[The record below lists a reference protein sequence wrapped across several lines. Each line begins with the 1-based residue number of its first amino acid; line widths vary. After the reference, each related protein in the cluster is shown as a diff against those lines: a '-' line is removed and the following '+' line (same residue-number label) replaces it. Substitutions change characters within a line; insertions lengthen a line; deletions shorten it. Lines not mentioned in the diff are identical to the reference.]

1 MDTATGIKKPYI
13 LMIEDDDFLT
23 RMYEMKFSALGI
35 GLKVISDGKKAM
47 NLLRDETVEPPSLIL
62 LDLMLPFASGFQI
75 LDKIK
80 KTPGW
85 EQVPVIVVSN
95 LGQDADIQKALRLGA
110 KEYFIKGNTAL
121 SEMIE
126 RILKYINPVTK

>member
-1 MDTATGIKKPYI
+1 
-13 LMIEDDDFLT
+13 MIEDDDFLT

>member
-126 RILKYINPVTK
+126 RILKYINPV